1 MRRRALPFSL
11 ALLALALLSA
21 PALAE
26 RPDDDDDDKPAVM
39 PAPAVAPMRM
49 KAYDFSGMDMMGE
62 LAVTPGGAQ
71 DIRFFRDR
79 VASGEVPHPSV
90 FTPEGLFSEHDL
102 PLESRAPC
110 HEMICAFGEATTAAV
125 LVQPE
130 VQWLAQIGFSSGLTP
145 ADARRP
151 PLNIVAVVDKS
162 GSMSGHSID
171 MAKRGLH
178 ELVRQLD
185 DGDRL
190 TIVLYGDRT
199 HVHLPATSGA
209 DRDRLEGAIDAIA
222 IEGST
227 YMEAGLK
234 LGFAEARRSAK
245 SFPGLTRVMLF
256 TDERPN
262 VGSTDAESFMGMAEA
277 NSRAGIGMTTI
288 GVGVQFGAE
297 LATKISSVRGGN
309 LFFFNDDAAIAQ
321 TFGEEL
327 DTIVMELAY
336 DMVLEVRPSDGF
348 KIAGMYGVPG
358 DMLEWTAEG
367 GLRLGIATLFAS
379 KRAGGIYAA
388 FSSAAGPHLP
398 GPAPRDGD
406 SIGTV
411 SLAYSLRD
419 GRTVSGSADLTWVAP
434 ERASTGVI
442 RGALLVNQ
450 ATALKEATRLHHEKN
465 DQEGAYQLVHAIA
478 GIYRSITDPDL
489 ASERTLV
496 ENLEATLAKLSGH
509 QGEPSSVPP
518 APRVDPV
525 TGLPI
530 GG

>member
-1 MRRRALPFSL
+1 MRRRVIPFSL
-11 ALLALALLSA
+11 AALALGALLSV
-21 PALAE
+21 PAFAE
-26 RPDDDDDDKPAVM
+26 RPDDDDDDAPSPAAM
-39 PAPAVAPMRM
+39 PMRM
-49 KAYDFSGMDMMGE
+49 KAYDFSGMEMMGE

-79 VASGEVPHPSV
+79 VASGEVPHPAV

-102 PLESRAPC
+102 PIEARRPC
-110 HEMICAFGEATTAAV
+110 SEMICAFGEATSV
-125 LVQPE
+125 NLLVQPD
-130 VQWLAQIGFSSGLTP
+130 VRWLAQIGFSSGLR
-145 ADARRP
+145 ADEVERP

-162 GSMSGHSID
+162 GSMGGRPID
-171 MAKRGLH
+171 MVKRGLH
-178 ELVRQLD
+178 ELVRQLGD
-185 DGDRL
+185 QDRL

-199 HVHLPATSGA
+199 HVHLPQTSGA
-209 DRDRLEGAIDAIA
+209 RHAELDRAIDAIA

-234 LGFAEARRSAK
+234 LGFAEARKSAK

-262 VGSTDAESFMGMAEA
+262 VGRTDAESFMGMAEA
-277 NSRAGIGMTTI
+277 NSRAGVGMTTL

-297 LATKISSVRGGN
+297 LATKVSSVRGGN
-309 LFFFNDDAAIAQ
+309 LFFFNDDEAIQ
-321 TFGEEL
+321 KTFGEEL

-336 DMVLEVRPSDGF
+336 DMVLEVQPSDGF
-348 KIAGMYGVPG
+348 KIAGMYGIPG
-358 DMLEWTAEG
+358 DMLEWTDGG

-388 FSSAAGPHLP
+388 FAPAGGPGLP
-398 GPAPRDGD
+398 LPDLRDGD
-406 SIGTV
+406 AVGTV
-411 SLAYSLRD
+411 SLTYALRD
-419 GRTVSGSADLTWVAP
+419 GRTVSGRADLGWVAP

-450 ATALKEATRLHHEKN
+450 ATALEEATRLHHEKN
-465 DQEGAYQLVHAIA
+465 DQEGAYQLVHAVA
-478 GIYRSITDPDL
+478 GIYRQVTDPDL
-489 ASERTLV
+489 AMERTLV
-496 ENLEATLAKLSGH
+496 ENLEATLARLSGH

-518 APRVDPV
+518 APHVDPV
-525 TGLPI
+525 TGLPV